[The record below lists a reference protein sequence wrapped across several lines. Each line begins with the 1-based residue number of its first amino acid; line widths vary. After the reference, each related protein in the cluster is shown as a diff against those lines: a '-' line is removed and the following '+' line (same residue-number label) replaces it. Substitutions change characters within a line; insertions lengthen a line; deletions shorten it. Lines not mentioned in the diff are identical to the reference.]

1 MFSKSLKVVSCKK
14 NKSVLNLLNV
24 IDFGVWKSAFSNFK
38 KNEILKQM
46 VQPKPRFV
54 MLIVFDNILQL

>member
-1 MFSKSLKVVSCKK
+1 MSSILGYENQHFPIL
-14 NKSVLNLLNV
+14 
-24 IDFGVWKSAFSNFK
+24 K